1 MAVTISDLL
10 NLDTLRDFTLI
21 AGKKGLNRTI
31 TATEILD
38 FEFMDEGLAY
48 RERGFDGNSL
58 VLTSLLF
65 AKDKPELILKAVKRL
80 ISQNVQALAYKPVF
94 FDELPAEAL
103 EYADK
108 MDFPIFKFG
117 HDEFFEDVIFSIRSL
132 VERDD
137 ILGQTE
143 PLIGEMLNREFT
155 EEEAEDAHE
164 RINPLLRPMVAAV
177 CVRDRELSESEISAK
192 IRRSRP
198 DEKLRSKTFVGKY
211 ENLIIIIL
219 SQDEANP
226 DRFKTLLED
235 VAIVYGLVDRDLTLG
250 ISNMRRIDDQFNMAV
265 REAYWAERVAE
276 IEQAPLRYYRDIG
289 IYQLIVSYIH
299 TPHMRRY
306 VQNFF
311 APLFEEEEKDGELM
325 HTAVEYVLAKGDTMK
340 TAERLYC
347 HKNTIRYRIG
357 KLQEKLDPHSNE
369 KEFYLNLAMAVKIY
383 LLTNEKKEEKK

>member
-10 NLDTLRDFTLI
+10 NLDALRDFSLI
-21 AGKKGLNRTI
+21 AGKRGLGRTI
-31 TATEILD
+31 TGTEILD

-48 RERGFDGNSL
+48 RERGFEGNSL

-65 AKDKPELILKAVKRL
+65 AKDKPELILKAVKKL
-80 ISQNVQALAYKPVF
+80 ISQNVQAMAYKPVF
-94 FDELPAEAL
+94 FNDLPAEAL
-103 EYADK
+103 EYAEK
-108 MDFPIFKFG
+108 MEFPILKFG
-117 HDEFFEDVIFSIRSL
+117 HDEFFEDIIFSIRSL

-137 ILGQTE
+137 VLGQTE
-143 PLIGEMLNREFT
+143 PLIGEMLSREFT

-177 CVRDRELSESEISAK
+177 CIRDRELSGSQISAK

-198 DEKLRSKTFVGKY
+198 DDKLRSKTFVGKY
-211 ENLIIIIL
+211 EDLFIIIL
-219 SQDEANP
+219 SQDEDHH

-235 VAIVYGLVDRDLTLG
+235 VAIVYGLVGRDLTMG
-250 ISNMRRIDDQFNMAV
+250 ISNVRRIDDQFNLAV
-265 REAYWAERVAE
+265 REAYWAEKVAE
-276 IEQAPLRYYRDIG
+276 IEQAPSRYYKDIG

-299 TPHMRRY
+299 TTQMRRY

-325 HTAVEYVLAKGDTMK
+325 HTAIEYVLAKGDTMK
-340 TAERLYC
+340 TAERLFC

-357 KLQEKLDPHSNE
+357 KLQEKLDPNSNE
-369 KEFYLNLAMAVKIY
+369 KEFYQNLAIAVKIY
-383 LLTNEKKEEKK
+383 LLTNER

>member
-10 NLDTLRDFTLI
+10 NLEALQGFKLI
-21 AGKKGLNRTI
+21 AGKKGLGRTI
-31 TATEILD
+31 TGTEILD

-65 AKDKPELILKAVKRL
+65 AKDNPELILKAVKKL

-94 FDELPAEAL
+94 FEDLPAEAL
-103 EYADK
+103 EYAEK
-108 MDFPIFKFG
+108 MEFPILKFG
-117 HDEFFEDVIFSIRSL
+117 HDEYFEDIIFSIRGL

-137 ILGQTE
+137 VLGQTE

-164 RINPLLRPMVAAV
+164 RINPLLRPMVVAV
-177 CVRDRELSESEISAK
+177 CIRDKELHGNQISAK

-198 DEKLRSKTFVGKY
+198 DEKLRSKTFIGKY
-211 ENLIIIIL
+211 KDLFIIIL
-219 SQDEANP
+219 SQDENRY
-226 DRFKTLLED
+226 DRFHTLLED
-235 VAIVYGLVDRDLTLG
+235 VSIVYGLVGRDLTMG
-250 ISNMRRIDDQFNMAV
+250 ISNVRRIDDQFNLAI
-265 REAYWAERVAE
+265 REAYWAEKVAE
-276 IEQAPLRYYRDIG
+276 IEKEKKKYYRDMG

-299 TPHMRRY
+299 TAPMGRY

-325 HTAVEYVLAKGDTMK
+325 HTAIEYVLAKGDTVE
-340 TAERLYC
+340 AAQRLYC

-357 KLQEKLDPHSNE
+357 KLQEKLDPKSNE
-369 KEFYLNLAMAVKIY
+369 KEFYQNLAIAVKIY
-383 LLTNEKKEEKK
+383 LLTNEREEKE